1 MTAQTAPHLRQQAQE
16 HAALLPALL
25 AAARHLAASV
35 VLGSHGRRRAGQ
47 GEEFWQ
53 FRSAVPGDPF
63 RSIDWRR
70 SARSDAH
77 FIRQREWQA
86 AQSVL
91 FWLDHGRSMAFS
103 GAPERPSKLA
113 RANLIGLAAAIL
125 LVRGGERVGLMDDPE
140 PPRPGQTQIDRLVA
154 QIGAFDDA
162 RDHGSPADHPFPRGA
177 RAVFVSDF
185 LGPWQ
190 QLRDRV
196 LASVD
201 RGVTGALLQVL
212 DPVEEAFPFDGRTEF
227 LSASGAIRF
236 ETLRARGLK
245 SAYLERLAERKA
257 LLRALAADSGWQYH
271 CHHTDAPAQPALIW
285 LYTALEKDR

>member
-1 MTAQTAPHLRQQAQE
+1 MRQQAQE

-25 AAARHLAASV
+25 AEAQHLAASV

-53 FRSAVPGDPF
+53 FRSAVPGDPW

-77 FIRQREWQA
+77 FIRQHEWQA

-91 FWLDHGRSMAFS
+91 FWLDHGRSMAFT
-103 GAPERPSKLA
+103 GDPARPTKQA

-154 QIGAFDDA
+154 QIGAFDDG
-162 RDHGSPADHPFPRGA
+162 RDHGMPADHAFPRGA

-190 QLRDRV
+190 PLRDRV

-201 RGVTGALLQVL
+201 RGVAGALVQVL

-227 LSASGAIRF
+227 LSISGAIRF
-236 ETLRARGLK
+236 ETLRARGLRT
-245 SAYLERLAERKA
+245 AYLERLVERKA
-257 LLRALAADSGWQYH
+257 TLQALAADTGWRYH
-271 CHHTDAPAQPALIW
+271 CHHTDAPAQPALMW